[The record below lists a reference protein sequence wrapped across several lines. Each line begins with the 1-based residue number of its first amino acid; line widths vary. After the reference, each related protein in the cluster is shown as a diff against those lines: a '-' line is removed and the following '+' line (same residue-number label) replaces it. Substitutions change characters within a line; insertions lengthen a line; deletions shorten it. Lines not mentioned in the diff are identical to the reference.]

1 MNQKQYE
8 KTLTKAESMF
18 TELVDDI
25 YDFLK
30 EESIISDLEITSTLQ
45 IALAQIVEEAR
56 QRNLKQLEKRIYNAC
71 LDDKSHMVK
80 LSQ

>member
-8 KTLTKAESMF
+8 KTLNKAESMF

-30 EESIISDLEITSTLQ
+30 EESTISDLEITSQLQ
-45 IALAQIVEEAR
+45 IALAQIIEEKR
-56 QRNLKQLEKRIYNAC
+56 LKQMEIKA
-71 LDDKSHMVK
+71 
-80 LSQ
+80 

>member
-8 KTLTKAESMF
+8 KTLDKAESMF

-30 EESIISDLEITSTLQ
+30 EKSTVSDLEITSTLQ
-45 IALAQIVEEAR
+45 VALAEIIEKAHKR
-56 QRNLKQLEKRIYNAC
+56 RLKQLERKLYEAC
-71 LDDKSHMVK
+71 INDKSHTEK

>member
-8 KTLTKAESMF
+8 KEIDKAESMF

-30 EESIISDLEITSTLQ
+30 EESTISDLEITSQLQ
-45 IALAQIVEEAR
+45 IALAKIIEEAR
-56 QRNLKQLEKRIYNAC
+56 EKRMKQLERKREARIRGSIEA
-71 LDDKSHMVK
+71 MI
-80 LSQ
+80 

>member
-8 KTLTKAESMF
+8 KTIDKAESMF

-30 EESIISDLEITSTLQ
+30 EESTVSDLEITSQLQ
-45 IALAQIVEEAR
+45 IALAKIIEEAR
-56 QRNLKQLEKRIYNAC
+56 EKRMKQLERKLYQAYIN
-71 LDDKSHMVK
+71 DKSHTQVM
-80 LSQ
+80 SQ

>member
-8 KTLTKAESMF
+8 QTLDKAESMF

-30 EESIISDLEITSTLQ
+30 EESTIHDLEITSQLQ
-45 IALAQIVEEAR
+45 IALAKIIEEAR
-56 QRNLKQLEKRIYNAC
+56 ERRLKELEERLKQAHLN
-71 LDDKSHMVK
+71 DKSHIQVM
-80 LSQ
+80 SQ